1 MKADHPAASVNASVE
16 PGPGD
21 ALKATAIQHRDHYV
35 SRLYLKH
42 FAAPDGRI
50 FTYRILAAD
59 ARVPLW
65 KPTATKGIAY
75 HEHLYTRI
83 AAGVESDEI
92 EKWLNTEFET
102 PAEEPLMKATSDM
115 RLSPKEWHNLIRF
128 VAAQDVR
135 TPAHLHD
142 DLQRWNKNMAGV
154 LDKTLRD
161 AVGRAEAAK
170 RAGQTITTV
179 KSYNSD
185 LIPLRVTT
193 AIQPGEKFGTVKSEI
208 IVGRGLW
215 FFGIRHLLTKTIEVL
230 LNQKWTILLAPDGLD
245 WFTSDDPVIRL
256 NYYDEDKYDF
266 RGGWGRKGGEI
277 MLPLD
282 SHHLLY
288 TKIGERPRQRGSIVA
303 RPEAQAIRRFIA
315 EHAHRFILA
324 TSPDP
329 EVAQL
334 RPRTVDAAVLRH
346 EQRQW
351 RKWHEEQSAA
361 ERELLA
367 SRITA
372 G

>member
-1 MKADHPAASVNASVE
+1 MKVDHPAAGVKASGE
-16 PGPGD
+16 PNPGD
-21 ALKATAIQHRDHYV
+21 ALKATPFQHENHYV
-35 SRLYLKH
+35 PRLYLKR
-42 FAAPDGRI
+42 FAAIGERV

-59 ARVPLW
+59 ARFPLW

-83 AAGVESDEI
+83 AAGGESDEI

-102 PAEEPLMKATSDM
+102 PAEGPLMKATCDM
-115 RLSPKEWHNLIRF
+115 QLSPNDWRNLIRF
-128 VAAQDVR
+128 VAAQDLR
-135 TPAHLHD
+135 TPARLQDH
-142 DLQRWNKNMAGV
+142 LQRWNRDIPGV
-154 LDKTLRD
+154 LDNTLRD

-230 LNQKWTILLAPDGLD
+230 LNQKWTILRAPDGLN

-256 NYYDEDKYDF
+256 NYYNEGRYDF
-266 RGGWGRKGGEI
+266 GGGWGKRGSEI
-277 MLPLD
+277 FLPLD
-282 SHHLLY
+282 SRRLLY
-288 TKIGERPRQRGSIVA
+288 TKVGERPAPRGTILT
-303 RPEAQAIRRFIA
+303 RPQADGIRRIIA
-315 EHAHRFILA
+315 EHAHRFIFA
-324 TSPDP
+324 ASPDA
-329 EVAQL
+329 EVPML
-334 RPRTVDAAVLRH
+334 RPRTVNATLLRN
-346 EQRQW
+346 EQEQW

-361 ERELLA
+361 ERKLLA
-367 SRITA
+367 SHIVA